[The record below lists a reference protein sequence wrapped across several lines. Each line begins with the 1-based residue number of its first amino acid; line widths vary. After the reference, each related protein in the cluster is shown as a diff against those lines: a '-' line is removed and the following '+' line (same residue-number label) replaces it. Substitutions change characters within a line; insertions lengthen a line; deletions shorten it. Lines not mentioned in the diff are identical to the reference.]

1 MKNRNAEL
9 KEKLDQQFK
18 NFQKICE
25 ETMSRYKMF
34 DDLVKRD
41 KVQVQLLKIQN
52 DKIKGKDNLIQ

>member
-1 MKNRNAEL
+1 
-9 KEKLDQQFK
+9 
-18 NFQKICE
+18 
-25 ETMSRYKMF
+25 MSRYKMF